1 METLESI
8 IHIASHSSFSVFFW
22 NIVCKL
28 IPALIVPEV
37 IRTWLLME
45 MNRCILPKSA
55 VKSLCGI
62 FMDDDEVMA
71 SLRHMAS
78 LYEMPPVT
86 NEKTQ
91 DKIQSFLDALVVSKS
106 PLKRDEITSQ
116 PNVSTKKP
124 RVKAFIENMPPV
136 FTSEREELAR
146 FVVSLTDYFPA
157 GKSGSFFRRLNPL
170 TFLRLWKSDSNT
182 FYQNR
187 QLFA

>member
-28 IPALIVPEV
+28 IPALIAPEV

-45 MNRCILPKSA
+45 MDRCILPKSA

-86 NEKTQ
+86 NEKPQ

-124 RVKAFIENMPPV
+124 RVKAFIENMP
-136 FTSEREELAR
+136 ERNVYLAESIG
-146 FVVSLTDYFPA
+146 VEYV
-157 GKSGSFFRRLNPL
+157 
-170 TFLRLWKSDSNT
+170 DSCIPISVIVNKGW
-182 FYQNR
+182 YLCYESQ
-187 QLFA
+187 